1 MVTSQPLPT
10 MSLKVWAPQDVI
22 NLRPVSASFFTQ
34 LNFCPRPWPHTHHG
48 PWSCSFLL
56 SLVCAKPT
64 GRRDTHVSLARA
76 SSIGLCTGGSLIS
89 THGWQNWVVRPS
101 VLLAI
106 NPFLSWFKRH
116 DETARKIKNQKLFKP
131 GLQLIRIEK
140 SVSKW
145 WARLV
150 FRMEW
155 MAVGF
160 SDSGHGL
167 WRLVFNWKTVKG
179 VFSKIYFFFFFLTC
193 SNQLSWSIAHIPLG

>member
-1 MVTSQPLPT
+1 MFHIITKERHLLCLSQFLSVWTAFSYPQIIIYWMIVTS
-10 MSLKVWAPQDVI
+10 K
-22 NLRPVSASFFTQ
+22 
-34 LNFCPRPWPHTHHG
+34 
-48 PWSCSFLL
+48 
-56 SLVCAKPT
+56 
-64 GRRDTHVSLARA
+64 
-76 SSIGLCTGGSLIS
+76 GSLYIK
-89 THGWQNWVVRPS
+89 N
-101 VLLAI
+101 I

>member
-34 LNFCPRPWPHTHHG
+34 LDFCPRPWPRTHHG

-56 SLVCAKPT
+56 SLVCAKPK
-64 GRRDTHVSLARA
+64 GRRDTRVSLARA

-106 NPFLSWFKRH
+106 NPFLSWFKKH
-116 DETARKIKNQKLFKP
+116 DETARKIKSRKLFKP

-150 FRMEW
+150 FCVEW

-167 WRLVFNWKTVKG
+167 WRLVFKLKDSEGCLFQNLPFLL
-179 VFSKIYFFFFFLTC
+179 FSYM
-193 SNQLSWSIAHIPLG
+193 